1 MRTETSLFS
10 ETEARIVCA
19 QLLLALDFMN
29 RKRIVHRDLK
39 PENILI
45 SNRDDSLHSIDVR
58 IADFGFAEQLSKEP
72 DQESSSDD
80 EELLVEEIKE
90 NVAYGTPGYIPPEAL
105 HWKGY
110 NLKSDIYSL
119 GSILFNLL
127 THKIL
132 FPGSTDSTILR
143 SNKTGNV
150 SHIPNYLNSI

>member
-10 ETEARIVCA
+10 EAEARIVCA

-80 EELLVEEIKE
+80 E
-90 NVAYGTPGYIPPEAL
+90 
-105 HWKGY
+105 
-110 NLKSDIYSL
+110 
-119 GSILFNLL
+119 
-127 THKIL
+127 
-132 FPGSTDSTILR
+132 
-143 SNKTGNV
+143 
-150 SHIPNYLNSI
+150 